1 MERASRRWRRS
12 PFILMTLVMPLVLT
26 LVMTGVRV
34 LVSGPTVAL
43 SVAAAEEPKPELA
56 ILPFFIQKGE
66 DPTRGEICPLC
77 KGLHQSGSI
86 LPGSQNT
93 MTRHLYEKME
103 TLGTFTLFPLERV
116 EEVLSRS
123 DQKQFLEKPGF
134 AAVLLGKELDA
145 DFVFVGYLFRFEQRI
160 GSPMGVDKPA
170 SVSFDLHLVRVRDGK
185 IAWTA
190 KFDETQR
197 PLSDNLLKIG
207 SFFRRGAKWLTA
219 EELASAGM
227 GEALTGLPGVK
238 ELEEAR

>member
-1 MERASRRWRRS
+1 MKRASRRWRRRT
-12 PFILMTLVMPLVLT
+12 FLLMTLVMTLVLT

-34 LVSGPTVAL
+34 LVSGAIVAW

-66 DPTRGEICPLC
+66 DPTRGEVCPLC

-93 MTRHLYEKME
+93 MTRLLYEKME

-116 EEVLSRS
+116 EEALSRS
-123 DQKQFLEKPGF
+123 DLKQFFEKPGF

-145 DFVFVGYLFRFEQRI
+145 DFVFVGYLFRFEQRV

-170 SVSFDLHLVRVRDGK
+170 SVGFDLHLVRVRDGK
-185 IAWTA
+185 IAWTG

-227 GEALTGLPGVK
+227 GETLTALPGAK